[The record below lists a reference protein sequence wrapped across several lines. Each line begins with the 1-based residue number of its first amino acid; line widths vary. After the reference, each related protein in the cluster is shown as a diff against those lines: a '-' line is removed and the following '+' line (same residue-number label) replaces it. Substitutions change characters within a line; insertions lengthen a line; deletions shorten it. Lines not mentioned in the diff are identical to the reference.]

1 MKKVNNSY
9 GNILLKQN
17 LKDQINSTCM
27 IKLRKSTEYRRKSS
41 YSVFVP
47 DTTMESRRLDLFT
60 SHSPARTCSV
70 ALSAY
75 D

>member
-1 MKKVNNSY
+1 MDNTY

-17 LKDQINSTCM
+17 LKDQINSRWV
-27 IKLRKSTEYRRKSS
+27 IGLRKSINSTEENLLTQM
-41 YSVFVP
+41 FVP
-47 DTTMESRRLDLFT
+47 DTTMEWRRLDLFT
-60 SHSPARTCSV
+60 SHSPATTCSV